1 MTAARRILVVGTYP
15 PIPLPA
21 AAATVAAVRRAWGD
35 GDEVTVVSP
44 RVSAAHL
51 AVPVAGILSG
61 RRLANLRR
69 HTGATRVVL
78 VVEPG
83 LPVPAT
89 TDGGFSARVRQWE
102 TVRQLER
109 AFRGFDHVTVVR
121 VGALDIPG
129 LIESRLLRAANE
141 VIDHPADGPL
151 PPLGVTALGPVEIPL
166 RERPGRIATAVGRRL
181 LGRYAGPLGARVRAA
196 VGR

>member
-1 MTAARRILVVGTYP
+1 MTAPRRTLIVGTYP

-21 AAATVAAVRRAWGD
+21 AAATVAAVRRAWAD

-44 RVSAAHL
+44 RVSAAQL

-69 HTGATRVVL
+69 HTGATRAVL

-89 TDGGFSARVRQWE
+89 TGGGFSARARQWA

-121 VGALDIPG
+121 AGSLYIPG
-129 LIESRLLRAANE
+129 LIEARLLRAANQ
-141 VIDHPADGPL
+141 VIDHAADGSR
-151 PPLGVTALGPVEIPL
+151 PPLGVTPLGPLEIPV
-166 RERPGRIATAVGRRL
+166 RERPRRIATAVGRRL
-181 LGRYAGPLGARVRAA
+181 LGRYAGPLRARVRAA